1 MEPPRRRSS
10 SVPLLLLLLAVLNV
24 SGAAT
29 VGRATDEPAYTS
41 YRLPRA
47 FRPEHYELRVDT
59 HLGDERGFR
68 FYGHVLIRMIC
79 DEDATNVTLH
89 SKNLTL
95 TEPDIVLTELGPGN
109 GATEDGASIPAGR
122 PIEIKRVQ
130 YLPEN
135 DYVVVHASE
144 LMKKHYRYAV
154 RIPFEGALGQG
165 LLGYYRS
172 SYVDAQTRQKVW
184 LSVTQFEPT
193 NARQAFPCFDEPELK
208 ATFDVS
214 LGHHRRYVALSNMPV
229 NRTEPIAADSAGTR
243 QDWVLDVFDRSVPM
257 STYLVAYTVNDFE
270 YREAAMTGTGGPVF
284 RIWTRR
290 DALDQ
295 VDYARDIGP
304 RVTRFYEEYFEQRFP
319 LPKIDMIAIPDF
331 ASGAMEN
338 WGLITYRETALLYH
352 PNVSTASSKH
362 RVASVVAHELAH
374 QWFGNLVTMR
384 WWTDLWLNE
393 GFATYV
399 ASLGVEQLHPEWHS
413 LDEESVSNALDIFK
427 FDALRSSHPVSVTIG
442 HPNQISQI
450 FDAISYEKGSTVIRM
465 MHQFLGEETFRD
477 GVARYLRRHIYGNA
491 QQDDLWAALTEE
503 AHANGVL
510 PDAISVKRVMDSWT
524 LQTGY
529 PVVTVTRDYET
540 NAAHLTQERF
550 VSSSPS
556 AVGSDGTAMVSTD
569 HHQPDQCWW
578 IPLTYVSA
586 ASPDFND
593 TTPKGWMECGG
604 GGGGGGAVDAAAAS
618 TAATEPLRFGPQKT
632 LSDLPDARHWV
643 VFNVQLGGLYKVRYD
658 LANYRLLVEQLNGPD
673 YRTIGTINRAQLIDD
688 AMDLAWAGQQRYGV
702 AFAMMSYLRQERDY
716 IPWKSALTNLNGIHR
731 LLKRTPIYGLFKS
744 YVQYLLEPAYEWMDV
759 FGAAAAT
766 SQRQSERLD
775 VVKHQGLIA
784 SWSCRFDVG
793 DCVDRSVA
801 LFADW
806 MNVADPD
813 RTNPVP
819 LNLRPTV
826 YCNAIRSGRETQWNF
841 LWQRYLRSNVGSEK
855 IMIISALACTREVWL
870 VERFLH
876 WSLNGTSGV
885 RKQDTT
891 ILFSGVAQN
900 DVGFHLAKNFFIE
913 RIDDIHSYLSPDTSR
928 LSRYVKPLAEQMAS
942 QKEMQ
947 ELRALIDERAGLFE
961 KATQGVKQALE
972 RVEVNARWKR
982 LNYGQMMRFLPL
994 LNQRRSALPDVLQLI
1009 DDDDDDDVVQG
1020 NVPTAGPATSAP

>member
-1 MEPPRRRSS
+1 MEVSKRCTP
-10 SVPLLLLLLAVLNV
+10 VLLLLLLVAALHV
-24 SGAAT
+24 SGAT

-59 HLGDERGFR
+59 HLGDDRGFR

-95 TEPDIVLTELGPGN
+95 AEPDMVLTELGPQGRVAEDP
-109 GATEDGASIPAGR
+109 GAQKGR

-144 LMKKHYRYAV
+144 VMKKNYRYEV
-154 RIPFEGALGQG
+154 RIPFEGPLGQG

-172 SYVDAQTRQKVW
+172 SYVDATTRQKVW

-229 NRTEPIAADSAGTR
+229 NRTEPLPNSGGR

-270 YREAAMTGTGGPVF
+270 YREATEAAGEAAAGGGPVF

-465 MHQFLGEETFRD
+465 MHQFLGEETFRE

-510 PDAISVKRVMDSWT
+510 PDAFSVKRVMDSWT

-529 PVVTVTRDYET
+529 PVVTVTRDYAA

-550 VSSSPS
+550 VSSP
-556 AVGSDGTAMVSTD
+556 GGTGATD
-569 HHQPDQCWW
+569 QPDQCWW

-586 ASPDFND
+586 ANPDFND
-593 TTPKGWMECGG
+593 TTPKGWMECGEDG
-604 GGGGGGAVDAAAAS
+604 DGDAA
-618 TAATEPLRFGPQKT
+618 TAATATLRFGPQKT
-632 LSDLPDARHWV
+632 LSDLPDAQQWV

-658 LANYRLLVEQLNGPD
+658 LANYRLLVAQLNGPD

-702 AFAMMSYLRQERDY
+702 AFAMMTYLRQEREY

-731 LLKRTPIYGLFKS
+731 LLKRTPIFGLFKS

-759 FGAAAAT
+759 FGGATATNTT
-766 SQRQSERLD
+766 SQHQSERLD
-775 VVKHQGLIA
+775 VVKHLALIA
-784 SWSCRFDVG
+784 SWACRFDVG

-876 WSLNGTSGV
+876 WSLNATSGV

-891 ILFSGVAQN
+891 ILFSGVAKN
-900 DVGFHLAKNFFIE
+900 DVGFHLAKSFFIE

-942 QKEMQ
+942 RKEMQ

-972 RVEVNARWKR
+972 RVEVNAGWKR
-982 LNYGQMMRFLPL
+982 LNYDQMMRFLPL
-994 LNQRRSALPDVLQLI
+994 LNRRRSALPEVLQLI
-1009 DDDDDDDVVQG
+1009 DDDGESRSDG
-1020 NVPTAGPATSAP
+1020 LTAGPATSAQP